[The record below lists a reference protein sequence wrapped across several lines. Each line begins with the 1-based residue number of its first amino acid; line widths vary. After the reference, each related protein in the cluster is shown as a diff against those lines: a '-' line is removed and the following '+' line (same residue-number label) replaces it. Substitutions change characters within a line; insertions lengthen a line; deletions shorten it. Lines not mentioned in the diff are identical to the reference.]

1 LARRSVTTNGKE
13 MERVS
18 IETELAAWVYK
29 LLWIPVVGPI
39 LAWLVKKVVTD
50 VYTKSEVKEQI
61 EARVKP
67 IEVVI
72 SHLNKSIEKQIEATE
87 RLTTAIG
94 NLDKRISIEETKR
107 RGE

>member
-1 LARRSVTTNGKE
+1 MGVESE
-13 MERVS
+13 
-18 IETELAAWVYK
+18 IAAWLYK
-29 LLWIPVVGPI
+29 LLWIPVLGPI

-50 VYTKSEVKEQI
+50 VYTKHEVKEQI

-67 IEVVI
+67 IEIVI

-87 RLTTAIG
+87 KLTTAIG